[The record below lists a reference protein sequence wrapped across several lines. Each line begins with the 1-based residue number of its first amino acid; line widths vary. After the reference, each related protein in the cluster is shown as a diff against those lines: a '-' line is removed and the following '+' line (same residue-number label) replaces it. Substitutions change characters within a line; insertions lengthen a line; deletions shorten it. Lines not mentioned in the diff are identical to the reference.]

1 MNGFLTYLIVFLV
14 GGTICMLAQILI
26 IRTRMTSA
34 RILVLFELIGV
45 FLQAVML
52 FEPIKE
58 FAKAGITV
66 PIIGFGASLAR
77 GAMEG
82 VKKYGILGI
91 FNGGLTATAAGIAA
105 AVGFAYIFA
114 LIFKSHSKKS

>member
-1 MNGFLTYLIVFLV
+1 MDMLLKYLIVFIV
-14 GGTICMLAQILI
+14 GGLICVFAQILI

-45 FLQAVML
+45 FLQAVTL
-52 FEPIKE
+52 FDPIKN
-58 FAKAGITV
+58 FSNAGITV
-66 PIIGFGASLAR
+66 PIIGFGASLAK
-77 GAMEG
+77 GAIDG
-82 VKKYGILGI
+82 VKEFGLLGV

-105 AVGFAYIFA
+105 AVSFAYFFA